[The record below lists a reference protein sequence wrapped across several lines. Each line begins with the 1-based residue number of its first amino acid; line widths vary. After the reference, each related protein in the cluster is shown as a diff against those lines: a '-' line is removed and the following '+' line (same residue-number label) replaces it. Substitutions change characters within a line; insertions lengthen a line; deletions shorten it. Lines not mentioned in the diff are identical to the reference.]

1 MSTSFA
7 SKRISRNS
15 VRRFQPPK
23 LAQLLRGSRRPQ
35 PRKPHILLA
44 GKLTSLVSPGGGEVQ
59 MQSTLRA
66 LRHAG
71 VNAEFWRPW
80 EQRLADADVLHLFG
94 SEPEHCHTVAEAR
107 RQGVPVVLSTIA
119 WFDLASCWRQSRSIA
134 GSLAACAKFVL
145 RANVPQIPSW
155 RRELYQA
162 CDLLLPNSMA
172 EADQLIRYFG
182 VEASKIQVVHNG
194 ADERF
199 AEADPRSF
207 ARRAGGYHFVLYPGR
222 IEPRKNQ
229 LNFLRAM
236 RGTNVPI
243 VMLGDVV
250 PGHEEYLAAC
260 RQEAGALVKFL
271 PRREHHDPLLASA
284 YAACGCVA
292 LASWFETPGLV
303 ALEAG
308 MSGVPL
314 VLPRQGCAAEYF
326 GDLAEYV
333 SPENLREIREKVLR
347 ALTQPRNPELAQH
360 VRKHYSWRAA
370 ARATRDAYARLL

>member
-1 MSTSFA
+1 MPAPTA
-7 SKRISRNS
+7 SKRISRGPI
-15 VRRFQPPK
+15 RRFRPPH
-23 LAQLLRGSRRPQ
+23 LAELLRGNRRPQ
-35 PRKPHILLA
+35 PRRPHILLA
-44 GKLTSLVSPGGGEVQ
+44 GKLTSLAAPGGGEVQ

-66 LRHAG
+66 LNKAG
-71 VNAEFWRPW
+71 VQAEFWRPW

-94 SEPEHCHTVAEAR
+94 SEPEHRQTVAEAR

-119 WFDLASCWRQSRSIA
+119 WFNLASCWREHRS
-134 GSLAACAKFVL
+134 LTRRVVDCAKFVL
-145 RANVPQIPSW
+145 RANVPQFPSW

-162 CDLLLPNSMA
+162 CDLLLPNSTA
-172 EADQLIRYFG
+172 EADQLVRYFD
-182 VEASKIQVVHNG
+182 VPEKKIHVVCNG

-199 AEADPRSF
+199 AEADPRAF
-207 ARRAGGYHFVLYPGR
+207 ARRAGGFHFVLYPGR

-243 VMLGDVV
+243 VILGDAV
-250 PGHEEYLAAC
+250 PGHEDYYAAC
-260 RQEAGALVKFL
+260 QQAAGHHVKFL

-284 YAACGCVA
+284 YAACGCLV

-314 VLPRQGCAAEYF
+314 VLPREGSAEEYF
-326 GDLAEYV
+326 GHRAEYV
-333 SPENLREIREKVLR
+333 SPDNLGEIRDKVLR
-347 ALTQPRNPELAQH
+347 ALARPRDPELAQH
-360 VRKHYSWRAA
+360 VRQHYSWRAA
-370 ARATRDAYARLL
+370 ARATREAYARLL